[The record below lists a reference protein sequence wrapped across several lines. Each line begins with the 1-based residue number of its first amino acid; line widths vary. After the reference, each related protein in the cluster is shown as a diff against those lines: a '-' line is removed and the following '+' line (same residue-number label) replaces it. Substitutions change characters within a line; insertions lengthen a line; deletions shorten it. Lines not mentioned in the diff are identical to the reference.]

1 MLSEAGGGVLLLA
14 AGLGDWAEGATGAA
28 ALACAGDAGGG
39 TATAAGDSG
48 AAGATWVTGAG
59 GVWLTAAGGLRT
71 SLPAATGLT
80 ATGVGGAG
88 GAATTST
95 TGVGSGRADGVGST
109 GGKLTAGS
117 AAREPAVTT
126 GAGGSAAGSDLGAGE
141 PARAAAPPRPEW
153 GAPCSSRPRRFPRR
167 ESRGAAGAV
176 GAAPGAV
183 AGGVSLTTTASP
195 GAASLGTAAG
205 AALAPPATLPAPP
218 RRRRPGAG
226 ADSVVPVAGLLLSVA
241 FAAVLSS
248 TDPSVTAVSVLA
260 RPLPV
265 RVGMFRSP
273 NTPGLTRTKSVD
285 GRRASA
291 CNRDCIISSGSRPT
305 TESRSY
311 FRARRVRSLK

>member
-1 MLSEAGGGVLLLA
+1 MLLLA

-28 ALACAGDAGGG
+28 ALGGAGGAGGG
-39 TATAAGDSG
+39 TATAAGASV
-48 AAGATWVTGAG
+48 AAGATWATGAG
-59 GVWLTAAGGLRT
+59 GVWLTAGGGLRT
-71 SLPAATGLT
+71 SLTAATGLT
-80 ATGVGGAG
+80 AAGADGAG
-88 GAATTST
+88 GAATAST
-95 TGVGSGRADGVGST
+95 TGVGSGRAEGADST
-109 GGKLTAGS
+109 GGRLTAGS
-117 AAREPAVTT
+117 AATGLAATA
-126 GAGGSAAGSDLGAGE
+126 GAGVSEAGSDLGAGE

-167 ESRGAAGAV
+167 ESRGGEA

-183 AGGVSLTTTASP
+183 AGGASLTGTASL
-195 GAASLGTAAG
+195 GAASLGAAAG
-205 AALAPPATLPAPP
+205 ATLAPPAALPAPP

-291 CNRDCIISSGSRPT
+291 CRRDCIISSGSRPT